1 MSLLAGPF
9 MLSWADF
16 SPFGAMSLD
25 WADFGA
31 SAGAPLC
38 EESRFI
44 GVAADGGALC
54 CVAGPDDGASRLM
67 PVPCALAKPVPA
79 ISAAAATDIKKRLL
93 MEYLLVSAL
102 PAPI

>member
-1 MSLLAGPF
+1 MVVADLASAGPLESAFMSLPAAPFSPF

-16 SPFGAMSLD
+16 SPLGAMSLD

-38 EESRFI
+38 EASLRFI
-44 GVAADGGALC
+44 GVAAEGGALC
-54 CVAGPDDGASRLM
+54 CVAAPDDGASRLV

-79 ISAAAATDIKKRLL
+79 IS
-93 MEYLLVSAL
+93 
-102 PAPI
+102 